1 MSLDTLEP
9 SAAEP
14 ALDFDPDALREK
26 YRVERDKRLRADAN
40 AQYVEIKGD
49 FGHYIDDPYVEPGF
63 TRAALNDEVD
73 ALVIGGGFGGLMAA
87 ARLREAGLERIRI
100 VEKGG
105 DFGGTWYWNRY
116 PGAQC
121 DIESYIYLPLLEETG
136 YIPKEKYSFAAEIR
150 AHARRIG
157 ETFDLYRDA
166 LFQTEIKDLR
176 WQEAEQR
183 WLVSTSRGDAIKARY
198 VVMSNGPLNRPK
210 LPGIPGIESFKGH
223 SFHTSRWDYSYTG
236 GDSSGNLTGLADKRV
251 AIIGTGATAI
261 QSVPHLGR
269 AAKHLYVFQRTPS
282 SVDLRGNRPTDPDWA
297 ASLTPGWQKRRMENF
312 NILVSGG
319 QQDEDLVSDGWTDI
333 IRSLTSIAAFR
344 TGKTIAPE
352 DIPAEMELADFR
364 KMNQIR
370 ARVEDLVEDARTAEA
385 LKPWYRQFCK
395 RPTFNDDYLPTFNR
409 PNVTL
414 VDTGGKGVDRVTE
427 TGLVVDG
434 IEYEVDCII
443 FATGFE
449 VGTAY
454 TRRAGFEIHG
464 RDGRT
469 LTDHWSGGLKTLH
482 GFMSHGFP
490 NCFHMGTNQSSL
502 TPNFPHLLEEQA
514 RHIAEVVGEAK
525 LRQASVVEPT
535 AEAEAGW
542 VQTIKDNARANL
554 EFRIACT
561 PGYYNGEGR
570 AGDGAGLFDG
580 LYGPGPIKFFDLI
593 RRWREEGMDGLA
605 IE

>member
-26 YRVERDKRLRADAN
+26 YRQERDKRLRSDAN

-136 YIPKEKYSFAAEIR
+136 YVPKEKYSFAAEIR

-157 ETFDLYRDA
+157 ETFDLYKHA
-166 LFQTEIKDLR
+166 LFQTEIKELR
-176 WQEAEQR
+176 WLEDEKR

-223 SFHTSRWDYSYTG
+223 SFHTSRWDYAYTG

-269 AAKHLYVFQRTPS
+269 AAKQLYVFQRTPS

-319 QQDEDLVSDGWTDI
+319 HQDEDLVSDGWTDI

-370 ARVEDLVEDARTAEA
+370 ARVEDLVADAKTAEA

-427 TGLVVDG
+427 TSLVVDG
-434 IEYEVDCII
+434 VEYEVDCII

-482 GFMSHGFP
+482 GFMSSGFP
-490 NCFHMGTNQSSL
+490 NCFHMGTNQSTL

-514 RHIAEVVGEAK
+514 RHIAEVIVEAR
-525 LRQASVVEPT
+525 LRQANVVEPT

-593 RRWREEGMDGLA
+593 RQWREEGMEGLA